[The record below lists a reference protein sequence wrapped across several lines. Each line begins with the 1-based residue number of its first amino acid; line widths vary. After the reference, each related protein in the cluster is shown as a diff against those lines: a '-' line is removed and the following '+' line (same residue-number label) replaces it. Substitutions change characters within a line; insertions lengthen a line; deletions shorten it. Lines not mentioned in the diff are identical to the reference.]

1 MLRKLLFICFIF
13 LLSYEGETQLVDSL
27 RTLFKKKYSIDTRL
41 ESRNSFIDPEL
52 TSVNGVRLGLA
63 FQRKLKLGFGVS
75 WLKTPVS
82 KRFYPQNEFG
92 KIDTVKK
99 YLKFMY
105 LCFYADFVFY
115 KTKRWQLSVPI
126 QLGMGSVWHQQNRV
140 YAFGVEEK
148 KYPVVFYEPGITMQF
163 KVLRWMGAGAD
174 VAYRFALQN
183 ANKTY
188 VQLSSPSLSFKALF
202 WFDQLFYELFPKSAI
217 TKQYGPCYW

>member
-41 ESRNSFIDPEL
+41 ESRNSFIDHEL

-99 YLKFMY
+99 YLKFM
-105 LCFYADFVFY
+105 V
-115 KTKRWQLSVPI
+115 R
-126 QLGMGSVWHQQNRV
+126 R
-140 YAFGVEEK
+140 
-148 KYPVVFYEPGITMQF
+148 KYY
-163 KVLRWMGAGAD
+163 
-174 VAYRFALQN
+174 
-183 ANKTY
+183 
-188 VQLSSPSLSFKALF
+188 
-202 WFDQLFYELFPKSAI
+202 
-217 TKQYGPCYW
+217 

>member
-1 MLRKLLFICFIF
+1 MLRKLLI
-13 LLSYEGETQLVDSL
+13 LLVVLLAHKAEAQLVDSL
-27 RTLFKKKYSIDTRL
+27 RVLFKKKYSIDTRL
-41 ESRNSFIDPEL
+41 ESRNSFIDHEL

-82 KRFYPQNEFG
+82 NYFYPVNDFG
-92 KIDTVKK
+92 KTDTVKK

-105 LCFYADFVFY
+105 LCLYADFVFY

-126 QLGMGSVWHQQNRV
+126 QVGVGSVWHQQNKV
-140 YAFGVEEK
+140 YFLGSTEK
-148 KYPVVFYEPGITMQF
+148 KYPVVFYEPGITVQF
-163 KVLRWMGAGAD
+163 KVFKWMGAGAD

-202 WFDQLFYELFPKSAI
+202 WFDQLFYELFPKSEL
-217 TKQYGPCYW
+217 TKKYGPSYW